1 MPLEELI
8 KKLPDEYQEM
18 ARRYLPI
25 FINSTF
31 DELEQWIALIAIG
44 NWQEAYGTV
53 VRKMDTE
60 VLLDEQGKCNEYLRK
75 LNKAN
80 ADYMELQR
88 EMIRKSLLIGLLT
101 LKKEIE

>member
-1 MPLEELI
+1 MPMENLI

-44 NWQEAYGTV
+44 NWQEAYGV
-53 VRKMDTE
+53 VIRKMDTNI
-60 VLLDEQGKCNEYLRK
+60 LLDEQGKCNEYLLK
-75 LNKAN
+75 LNKEN
-80 ADYMELQR
+80 ATYIDLQR
-88 EMIRKSLLIGLLT
+88 EMIRKTLIIGLLT
-101 LKKEIE
+101 LKKEID